1 MRRLFSAH
9 LFKLSNGR
17 GLLLAHLF
25 ESDNALICS
34 RELLTDHAHVRL
46 HALGHTTFPHA
57 LNVELSQVSEFHE
70 LVLEFAMLD
79 GRERRAILNKVDGA
93 RTIGSAALPWGI
105 ICVDFGLG
113 DGALD
118 WRR

>member
-1 MRRLFSAH
+1 M
-9 LFKLSNGR
+9 
-17 GLLLAHLF
+17 
-25 ESDNALICS
+25 
-34 RELLTDHAHVRL
+34 
-46 HALGHTTFPHA
+46 
-57 LNVELSQVSEFHE
+57 SEFHE

-93 RTIGSAALPWGI
+93 RTLGSAALPWGI